1 MYKKKR
7 IIVLF
12 TKINSSNY
20 WEKLSKFIKNLI
32 IMQKIDDID
41 RKILDILIDNSRT
54 PFTEIAKRLLISAG
68 TVHVRVKKLED
79 AGIIKGSSLNLDYN
93 LLGYNFVAYIG
104 VLADRSGQTYDIL
117 ESLKKIPHVTVAH
130 LMTGKYNIICKI
142 RAKDTKHAK
151 DIIMEI
157 ERIEGIQRLESM
169 ISLEESINDK
179 KRLMKSIFTEL
190 NPSDKG

>member
-1 MYKKKR
+1 MCIR
-7 IIVLF
+7 D
-12 TKINSSNY
+12 S
-20 WEKLSKFIKNLI
+20 
-32 IMQKIDDID
+32 
-41 RKILDILIDNSRT
+41 
-54 PFTEIAKRLLISAG
+54 
-68 TVHVRVKKLED
+68 
-79 AGIIKGSSLNLDYN
+79 

-117 ESLKKIPHVTVAH
+117 ESLNKIPHVTVAH

-190 NPSDKG
+190 SPLDKD